1 MCHSKRGR
9 FSSGDGGNNRSTT
22 AMPVVHKVT
31 ADTVGG
37 EPRDTAA
44 VVDETPQ
51 TQPELAVA
59 ELTLLGDGRAGV
71 NDGMSVFDRTPPR
84 TALTDGLGGVNRSG
98 DGMSVLEQT
107 PRMAHSD
114 GLRGVNRSRDEVPT
128 LLQQITAAGP
138 SMYFVQVS
146 CMRLWPL

>member
-1 MCHSKRGR
+1 V
-9 FSSGDGGNNRSTT
+9 TQI
-22 AMPVVHKVT
+22 MPVVL
-31 ADTVGG
+31 
-37 EPRDTAA
+37 
-44 VVDETPQ
+44 VVVMFSFFMCGLL
-51 TQPELAVA
+51 LANRS
-59 ELTLLGDGRAGV
+59 G
-71 NDGMSVFDRTPPR
+71 DGMSVLEQTPR
-84 TALTDGLGGVNRSG
+84 TALSDGLGGVNRSG

>member
-1 MCHSKRGR
+1 
-9 FSSGDGGNNRSTT
+9 
-22 AMPVVHKVT
+22 MPVVHKVT

-107 PRMAHSD
+107 PHTAVSD
-114 GLRGVNRSRDEVPT
+114 GSDIGTSSRERFSQDLPVRSPQSRARC
-128 LLQQITAAGP
+128 L
-138 SMYFVQVS
+138 F
-146 CMRLWPL
+146 